1 MPGGGSRHTGAVT
14 SDADEIAQLK
24 LDVTRLGRLVD
35 ALYVR
40 LDGAAPDADLPDLD
54 NPPADVV
61 DALRAGNPIEAIRL
75 WRGYTN
81 LGLAEA
87 KNEVEQLQAR
97 LGL

>member
-1 MPGGGSRHTGAVT
+1 MSTE
-14 SDADEIAQLK
+14 SEEIAQLRGE
-24 LDVTRLGRLVD
+24 VQRLGRLVD

-40 LDGAAPDADLPDLD
+40 LDGIAPDGTVDIGD
-54 NPPADVV
+54 PPADVV
-61 DALRAGNPIEAIRL
+61 DALRAGNVILAIKL

>member
-1 MPGGGSRHTGAVT
+1 MP

-24 LDVTRLGRLVD
+24 AEVSRLGRLVD

-40 LDGAAPDADLPDLD
+40 LDGIAPDGAVDQSA
-54 NPPADVV
+54 PPQDVV
-61 DALRAGNPIEAIRL
+61 DALRAGNMILAIKL

-87 KNEVEQLQAR
+87 KDEVEQLRDR

>member
-1 MPGGGSRHTGAVT
+1 MP
-14 SDADEIAQLK
+14 SDAEEIAQLK
-24 LDVTRLGRLVD
+24 LEVQRLGRLVD
-35 ALYVR
+35 ALYVK
-40 LDGAAPDADLPDLD
+40 LDGIAPDGTVDISA
-54 NPPADVV
+54 PPQDVV
-61 DALRAGNPIEAIRL
+61 DALRAGNVIQAIKL

>member
-1 MPGGGSRHTGAVT
+1 MP

-24 LDVTRLGRLVD
+24 VEVQRLGRLID

-40 LDGAAPDADLPDLD
+40 LDGIAPDATIPDIS

-61 DALRAGNPIEAIRL
+61 DALRGGNLIEAIRL

-87 KNEVEQLQAR
+87 KNEMEQLQTN

>member
-1 MPGGGSRHTGAVT
+1 MP
-14 SDADEIAQLK
+14 SDAEEIAQLK
-24 LDVTRLGRLVD
+24 LEVQRLGRLVD

-40 LDGAAPDADLPDLD
+40 LDGIAPDATLPDID
-54 NPPADVV
+54 DPPADVV
-61 DALRAGNPIEAIRL
+61 DALRAGNVLEAIKL

>member
-1 MPGGGSRHTGAVT
+1 MP
-14 SDADEIAQLK
+14 SDAEEIAQLK
-24 LDVTRLGRLVD
+24 ADVARLGRLVD

-40 LDGAAPDADLPDLD
+40 LDGIAPDPTAADLS

-61 DALRAGNPIEAIRL
+61 DALRAGNLILAIKL

-87 KNEVEQLQAR
+87 KHEVEELQSR

>member
-1 MPGGGSRHTGAVT
+1 MPGGGSRHTEAVP
-14 SDADEIAQLK
+14 SDAEEIAQLK
-24 LDVTRLGRLVD
+24 LEVARLGRLVD

-40 LDGAAPDADLPDLD
+40 LDGVAPDPDMPD
-54 NPPADVV
+54 IGNPPADVV
-61 DALRAGNPIEAIRL
+61 DALRAGNLIQAIKL

-87 KNEVEQLQAR
+87 KNEVEQLQSR

>member
-1 MPGGGSRHTGAVT
+1 MTAESE
-14 SDADEIAQLK
+14 EIAELRREVQ
-24 LDVTRLGRLVD
+24 RLGRLVD

-40 LDGAAPDADLPDLD
+40 LDGIAPGGAIDLGT
-54 NPPADVV
+54 PPQNVV
-61 DALRAGNPIEAIRL
+61 KALRAGNVIEAIKL

-87 KNEVEQLQAR
+87 KHEVELLKAR

>member
-1 MPGGGSRHTGAVT
+1 VSTE
-14 SDADEIAQLK
+14 SEEIAQLRGE
-24 LDVTRLGRLVD
+24 VQRLGRLVD

-40 LDGAAPDADLPDLD
+40 LDGIAPDGTVDIGD
-54 NPPADVV
+54 PPADVV
-61 DALRAGNPIEAIRL
+61 DALRAGNVILAIKL

>member
-1 MPGGGSRHTGAVT
+1 VP
-14 SDADEIAQLK
+14 SDAEEIAQLK
-24 LDVTRLGRLVD
+24 SDVHRLGRLVD

-40 LDGAAPDADLPDLD
+40 LDGIAPDGDMPDIG

-61 DALRAGNPIEAIRL
+61 DALRAGELIQAIKL

-87 KNEVEQLQAR
+87 KNEVEQLQSR

>member
-1 MPGGGSRHTGAVT
+1 MP
-14 SDADEIAQLK
+14 SDAEEIAQLK
-24 LDVTRLGRLVD
+24 LEVQRLGRLVD
-35 ALYVR
+35 GLYVR
-40 LDGAAPDADLPDLD
+40 LDGIAPDGTEGAADPA

-61 DALRAGNPIEAIRL
+61 DALRAGNLIVAIKL

-87 KNEVEQLQAR
+87 KRDVEDMQSR

>member
-1 MPGGGSRHTGAVT
+1 MPGGGSRHTEAVP
-14 SDADEIAQLK
+14 SDAEEIAQLK
-24 LDVTRLGRLVD
+24 LEVKRLGRLVE

-40 LDGAAPDADLPDLD
+40 LDGIAPDATMPDID
-54 NPPADVV
+54 SPPADVV
-61 DALRAGNPIEAIRL
+61 DALRAGNPIEAIKL

>member
-1 MPGGGSRHTGAVT
+1 MPDGGSRHTGAVP
-14 SDADEIAQLK
+14 SDAEEIAQLK
-24 LDVTRLGRLVD
+24 LEVQRLGRLVD

-40 LDGAAPDADLPDLD
+40 LDGIAPDPDMPD
-54 NPPADVV
+54 IGNPPADVV
-61 DALRAGNPIEAIRL
+61 DALRAGNLILAIKL

>member
-1 MPGGGSRHTGAVT
+1 MPN
-14 SDADEIAQLK
+14 DAEEIAQLK
-24 LDVTRLGRLVD
+24 LDVKRLGRLVD

-40 LDGAAPDADLPDLD
+40 LDGVAPDGDLPDLD

-61 DALRAGNPIEAIRL
+61 DALRGGNLIEAIRL

-87 KNEVEQLQAR
+87 KNEVEQLQSR

>member
-1 MPGGGSRHTGAVT
+1 VP
-14 SDADEIAQLK
+14 SDAEEIAQLK
-24 LDVTRLGRLVD
+24 LEVQRLGRLVD

-40 LDGAAPDADLPDLD
+40 LDGVAPDGTVDIGS
-54 NPPADVV
+54 PPADVV
-61 DALRAGNPIEAIRL
+61 DALRAGNLILAIKL

-87 KNEVEQLQAR
+87 KNEMEQLQTR